1 MKNKKTI
8 NKKQKQT
15 TDVKGTI
22 IGFIT
27 PDQTE
32 KTQEQEIQDFEIK
45 KETDKELA
53 TLSEEEQKKK
63 REKYKKEEA
72 RLLKIKEELL
82 RSIRER
88 IPAIEKRFRIVVK
101 QEKGKVVPKVKSQK
115 TSEISKKKNMNLSQN
130 RTLGEG
136 EKERE

>member
-8 NKKQKQT
+8 NKKQEQT

-27 PDQTE
+27 PDPTE